1 MKTLTNKL
9 EIRCLILDSRYWM
22 VVSSIKYQVSSIV
35 GLSIIAILLFTGAS
49 SAQVITLDS
58 VLAAIDRQNPMLQQ
72 YNHKVSA
79 LNTYTEGA
87 TSWMAPMVGAGP
99 YWYPYPGQ
107 KLMDERDK
115 GMFMF
120 NIEQDIPSPGKQRS
134 RREYFNSRAGVEE
147 QGRAIQYNALR
158 SEAKSLYYDW
168 MVLEKKLN
176 VLNKNQRIVEMM
188 LDLARV
194 RYPYNQGS
202 LGNIY
207 KAEGRLYEVQNMILE
222 TNSEI
227 EEKGFRLKAL
237 MNDHSD
243 RVFLKIDSTT
253 KVSFDPNKLLYDTA
267 SLVANRSDVQQIN
280 RSIQVMQQNQLLQK
294 AQAKPDFRIRYEH
307 MQPRGNMPMQFSL
320 MAMVSIP
327 IVPWASKMYK
337 SESAGMNFEIEAMK
351 KEQEGILLESKGM
364 LIGMATQLKRMQQ
377 QLTNYQ
383 DKIIPALRKNYETV
397 MLAYEENREQLP
409 IVIDG
414 WEAWNMA
421 ELEYLEKLQ
430 NYYSMIVR
438 YEKEIEK

>member
-1 MKTLTNKL
+1 MATLM
-9 EIRCLILDSRYWM
+9 I
-22 VVSSIKYQVSSIV
+22 
-35 GLSIIAILLFTGAS
+35 TGTS
-49 SAQVITLDS
+49 TAQVITLDS

-72 YNHKVSA
+72 YDHKVSA

-107 KLMDERDK
+107 KLMNERDK

-120 NIEQDIPSPGKQRS
+120 NIEQDIPSPGKQRA
-134 RREYFNSRAGVEE
+134 RKEYFNSRASVEE

-158 SEAKSLYYDW
+158 SEAKGLYYDW
-168 MVLEKKLN
+168 LVLEKKLN
-176 VLNKNQRIVEMM
+176 VLNENERIVELM
-188 LDLARV
+188 LKLARV

-222 TNSEI
+222 TKSEI
-227 EEKGFRLKAL
+227 EEKGFLLKSL
-237 MNDHSD
+237 MNNPSG
-243 RVFLKIDSTT
+243 RVLKIDTT
-253 KVSFDPNKLLYDTA
+253 TNVSFDPNKLLYDTA
-267 SLVANRSDVQQIN
+267 SLISSRSDFRQIN
-280 RSIQVMQQNQLLQK
+280 SSIKVMQQNQLLQR

-307 MQPRGNMPMQFSL
+307 MQPRGDMPKQFSL

-337 SESAGMNFEIEAMK
+337 SESAGMNYEIEAMK
-351 KEQEGILLESKGM
+351 KEQEGILLETKGM
-364 LIGMATQLKRMQQ
+364 LLGMATQLKRMQQ
-377 QLTNYQ
+377 QLSNYQ
-383 DKIIPALRKNYETV
+383 TKIIPALRKNYETV

-421 ELEYLEKLQ
+421 ELEYFEKLQ
-430 NYYSMIVR
+430 NYYSMIVQ

>member
-1 MKTLTNKL
+1 MATLM
-9 EIRCLILDSRYWM
+9 I
-22 VVSSIKYQVSSIV
+22 
-35 GLSIIAILLFTGAS
+35 TGTS
-49 SAQVITLDS
+49 TAQIITLDS
-58 VLAAIDRQNPMLQQ
+58 ILATIDRQNPMLQQ
-72 YNHKVSA
+72 FDHKVSA

-107 KLMDERDK
+107 TLMDERDK

-120 NIEQDIPSPGKQRS
+120 NIEQDIPSPGKQRA
-134 RREYFNSRAGVEE
+134 RKEYFNSRASVEE

-158 SEAKSLYYDW
+158 SEAKTLYYDW
-168 MVLEKKLN
+168 LVLEKKLK
-176 VLNKNQRIVEMM
+176 VLNENQRIVELM

-227 EEKGFRLKAL
+227 EEKRFRLKAL
-237 MNDHSD
+237 MNDPSGEM
-243 RVFLKIDSTT
+243 LKIDTT
-253 KVSFDPNKLLYDTA
+253 TNVSFDPSKLVYDTA
-267 SLVANRSDVQQIN
+267 SLVSNRSDVQQIN
-280 RSIQVMQQNQLLQK
+280 RSIKVMQQNQLLQR

-307 MQPRGNMPMQFSL
+307 MQPIGDMPMQFSL

-337 SESAGMNFEIEAMK
+337 SESAGMNYEIEAMK
-351 KEQEGILLESKGM
+351 KEQEGILLETKGM
-364 LIGMATQLKRMQQ
+364 LIGIATQLKRTQQ
-377 QLTNYQ
+377 QLSNYQ
-383 DKIIPALRKNYETV
+383 TKIIPALRKNYETV

-430 NYYSMIVR
+430 NYYSMIVQ

>member
-9 EIRCLILDSRYWM
+9 
-22 VVSSIKYQVSSIV
+22 SIV
-35 GLSIIAILLFTGAS
+35 NCQLSIGLLLLISLSG

-72 YNHKVSA
+72 YDHKVSA

-107 KLMDERDK
+107 KVMDERDK

-120 NIEQDIPSPGKQRS
+120 NIEQDIPSPGKQHARK
-134 RREYFNSRAGVEE
+134 EYFNSRAGVEE

-158 SEAKSLYYDW
+158 SEAKMLYYDW
-168 MVLEKKLN
+168 LVLEKKLN
-176 VLNKNQRIVEMM
+176 VLNENERIVELM
-188 LDLARV
+188 LKLARV

-222 TNSEI
+222 TKSEI

-237 MNDHSD
+237 MNDPSD
-243 RVFLKIDSTT
+243 RVLKIDTT
-253 KVSFDPNKLLYDTA
+253 TNVSFDPNKLLYDTA
-267 SLVANRSDVQQIN
+267 SLLSNRSDVQQIN
-280 RSIQVMQQNQLLQK
+280 RSIKVMQQNQLLQR

-307 MQPRGNMPMQFSL
+307 MRPRGDMPKQFSL

-337 SESAGMNFEIEAMK
+337 SESAGMTYEIEAMK
-351 KEQEGILLESKGM
+351 KEQEGILLETKGM
-364 LIGMATQLKRMQQ
+364 LIGIATQLKRMQQ
-377 QLTNYQ
+377 QLSNYQ
-383 DKIIPALRKNYETV
+383 TKIIPALRKNYETV

-430 NYYSMIVR
+430 NYYSMIVQ
-438 YEKEIEK
+438 YEKEIEQ

>member
-1 MKTLTNKL
+1 MATLM
-9 EIRCLILDSRYWM
+9 I
-22 VVSSIKYQVSSIV
+22 
-35 GLSIIAILLFTGAS
+35 TGTS
-49 SAQVITLDS
+49 TAQIITLDS
-58 VLAAIDRQNPMLQQ
+58 ILATIDRQNPMLQQ
-72 YNHKVSA
+72 FDHKVSA

-107 KLMDERDK
+107 TLMDERDK

-120 NIEQDIPSPGKQRS
+120 NIEQDIPSPGKLRA
-134 RREYFNSRAGVEE
+134 RKDYFNSRAGVEE

-158 SEAKSLYYDW
+158 SEAKTLYYDW
-168 MVLEKKLN
+168 LVLEKKLK
-176 VLNKNQRIVEMM
+176 VLNENQRIVELM

-227 EEKGFRLKAL
+227 EEKRFRLKAL
-237 MNDHSD
+237 MNDPSGEM
-243 RVFLKIDSTT
+243 LKIDTT
-253 KVSFDPNKLLYDTA
+253 TNVSFDPSKLVYDTA
-267 SLVANRSDVQQIN
+267 SLVSNRSDVQQIN
-280 RSIQVMQQNQLLQK
+280 RSIKVMQQNQLLQR

-307 MQPRGNMPMQFSL
+307 MQPIGDMPMQFSL

-337 SESAGMNFEIEAMK
+337 SESAGMNYEIEAMK
-351 KEQEGILLESKGM
+351 KEQEGILLETKGM
-364 LIGMATQLKRMQQ
+364 LIGIATQLKRMQQ
-377 QLTNYQ
+377 QLANYQ
-383 DKIIPALRKNYETV
+383 TKIIPALRKNYETV

-430 NYYSMIVR
+430 NYYSMIVQ

>member
-1 MKTLTNKL
+1 MATLM
-9 EIRCLILDSRYWM
+9 I
-22 VVSSIKYQVSSIV
+22 
-35 GLSIIAILLFTGAS
+35 TGTS
-49 SAQVITLDS
+49 TAQIITLDS
-58 VLAAIDRQNPMLQQ
+58 ILATIDRQNPMLQQ
-72 YNHKVSA
+72 FDHKVSA

-107 KLMDERDK
+107 TLMDERDK

-120 NIEQDIPSPGKQRS
+120 NIEQDIPSPGKLRA
-134 RREYFNSRAGVEE
+134 RKDYFNSRAGVEE

-158 SEAKSLYYDW
+158 SEAKTLYYDW
-168 MVLEKKLN
+168 LVLEKKLK
-176 VLNKNQRIVEMM
+176 VLNENQRIVELM

-227 EEKGFRLKAL
+227 EEKRFRLKAL
-237 MNDHSD
+237 MNDPSGEM
-243 RVFLKIDSTT
+243 LKIDTT
-253 KVSFDPNKLLYDTA
+253 TNVSFDPSKLVYDTA
-267 SLVANRSDVQQIN
+267 SLVSNRSDVQQIN
-280 RSIQVMQQNQLLQK
+280 RSIKVMQQNQLLQR

-307 MQPRGNMPMQFSL
+307 MQPIGDMPKQFSL

-337 SESAGMNFEIEAMK
+337 SESAGMNYEIEAMK
-351 KEQEGILLESKGM
+351 KEQEGILLETKGM
-364 LIGMATQLKRMQQ
+364 LIGIATQLKRMQQ
-377 QLTNYQ
+377 QLANYQ
-383 DKIIPALRKNYETV
+383 TKIIPALRKNYETV

-430 NYYSMIVR
+430 NYYSMIVQ

>member
-1 MKTLTNKL
+1 MATLM
-9 EIRCLILDSRYWM
+9 I
-22 VVSSIKYQVSSIV
+22 
-35 GLSIIAILLFTGAS
+35 TGTS
-49 SAQVITLDS
+49 TAQIITLDS
-58 VLAAIDRQNPMLQQ
+58 ILATIDRQNPMLQQ
-72 YNHKVSA
+72 FDHKVSA

-107 KLMDERDK
+107 TLMDERDK

-120 NIEQDIPSPGKQRS
+120 NIEQDIPSPGKQRA
-134 RREYFNSRAGVEE
+134 RKDYFNSRAGVEE

-158 SEAKSLYYDW
+158 SEAKTLYYDW
-168 MVLEKKLN
+168 LVLEKKLK
-176 VLNKNQRIVEMM
+176 VLNENQRIVELM

-227 EEKGFRLKAL
+227 EEKRFRLKAL
-237 MNDHSD
+237 MNDPSGEM
-243 RVFLKIDSTT
+243 LKIDTT
-253 KVSFDPNKLLYDTA
+253 TNVSFDPSKLVYDTA
-267 SLVANRSDVQQIN
+267 SLVSNRSDVQQIN
-280 RSIQVMQQNQLLQK
+280 RSIKVMQQNQLLQR

-307 MQPRGNMPMQFSL
+307 MQPIGDMPMQFSL

-337 SESAGMNFEIEAMK
+337 SESAGMNYEIEAMK
-351 KEQEGILLESKGM
+351 KEQEGILLETKGM
-364 LIGMATQLKRMQQ
+364 LIGIATQLKRMQQ
-377 QLTNYQ
+377 QLANYQ
-383 DKIIPALRKNYETV
+383 TKIIPALRKNYETV

>member
-1 MKTLTNKL
+1 MKTLIRKL
-9 EIRCLILDSRYWM
+9 DIGYWMLDSRCWTII
-22 VVSSIKYQVSSIV
+22 SSIKYPVSRIIK
-35 GLSIIAILLFTGAS
+35 LSIMATLMITGTS
-49 SAQVITLDS
+49 TAQIITLDS
-58 VLAAIDRQNPMLQQ
+58 ILATIDRQNPMLQQ
-72 YNHKVSA
+72 FDHKVSA

-107 KLMDERDK
+107 TLMDERDK

-120 NIEQDIPSPGKQRS
+120 NIEQDIPSPGKQRA
-134 RREYFNSRAGVEE
+134 RKEYFNSRASVEE

-158 SEAKSLYYDW
+158 SEAKTLYYDW
-168 MVLEKKLN
+168 LVLEKKLK
-176 VLNKNQRIVEMM
+176 VLNENQRIVELM

-227 EEKGFRLKAL
+227 EEKRFRLKAL
-237 MNDHSD
+237 MNDPSGEM
-243 RVFLKIDSTT
+243 LKIDTT
-253 KVSFDPNKLLYDTA
+253 TNVSFDPSKLVYDTA
-267 SLVANRSDVQQIN
+267 SLVSNRSDVQQIN
-280 RSIQVMQQNQLLQK
+280 RSIKVMQQNQLLQR

-307 MQPRGNMPMQFSL
+307 MQPIGDMPMQFSL

-337 SESAGMNFEIEAMK
+337 SESAGMNYEIEAMK
-351 KEQEGILLESKGM
+351 KEQEGILLETKGM
-364 LIGMATQLKRMQQ
+364 LIGIATQLKRTQQ
-377 QLTNYQ
+377 QLSNYQ
-383 DKIIPALRKNYETV
+383 TKIIPALRKNYETV

-430 NYYSMIVR
+430 NYYSMIVQ

>member
-1 MKTLTNKL
+1 
-9 EIRCLILDSRYWM
+9 
-22 VVSSIKYQVSSIV
+22 
-35 GLSIIAILLFTGAS
+35 
-49 SAQVITLDS
+49 
-58 VLAAIDRQNPMLQQ
+58 
-72 YNHKVSA
+72 
-79 LNTYTEGA
+79 
-87 TSWMAPMVGAGP
+87 
-99 YWYPYPGQ
+99 
-107 KLMDERDK
+107 
-115 GMFMF
+115 
-120 NIEQDIPSPGKQRS
+120 
-134 RREYFNSRAGVEE
+134 
-147 QGRAIQYNALR
+147 
-158 SEAKSLYYDW
+158 
-168 MVLEKKLN
+168 
-176 VLNKNQRIVEMM
+176 
-188 LDLARV
+188 
-194 RYPYNQGS
+194 
-202 LGNIY
+202 
-207 KAEGRLYEVQNMILE
+207 
-222 TNSEI
+222 
-227 EEKGFRLKAL
+227 
-237 MNDHSD
+237 
-243 RVFLKIDSTT
+243 LKIDSTT

>member
-1 MKTLTNKL
+1 MATLM
-9 EIRCLILDSRYWM
+9 I
-22 VVSSIKYQVSSIV
+22 
-35 GLSIIAILLFTGAS
+35 TGTS
-49 SAQVITLDS
+49 TAQIITLDS
-58 VLAAIDRQNPMLQQ
+58 ILATIDRQNPMLQQ
-72 YNHKVSA
+72 FDHKVSA

-107 KLMDERDK
+107 TLMDERDK

-120 NIEQDIPSPGKQRS
+120 NIEQDIPSPGKQRA
-134 RREYFNSRAGVEE
+134 RKEYFNSRAGVEE

-158 SEAKSLYYDW
+158 TEAKKLYYDW
-168 MVLEKKLN
+168 LVLEKKLK
-176 VLNKNQRIVEMM
+176 VLNENQRIVELM

-227 EEKGFRLKAL
+227 EEKRFRLKAL
-237 MNDHSD
+237 MNDPSG
-243 RVFLKIDSTT
+243 RILKIDTT
-253 KVSFDPNKLLYDTA
+253 TNVSFDPSKLVYDTA
-267 SLVANRSDVQQIN
+267 SLVSNRSDVQQIN
-280 RSIQVMQQNQLLQK
+280 RSIIVMQQNQLLQR

-307 MQPRGNMPMQFSL
+307 MQPIGDMPKQFSL

-337 SESAGMNFEIEAMK
+337 SESAGMNYEIEAMK
-351 KEQEGILLESKGM
+351 KEQEGILLETKGM
-364 LIGMATQLKRMQQ
+364 LIGIATQLKRMQQ
-377 QLTNYQ
+377 QLANYQ
-383 DKIIPALRKNYETV
+383 TKIIPALRKNYETV

-430 NYYSMIVR
+430 NYYSMIVQ

>member
-1 MKTLTNKL
+1 MATLM
-9 EIRCLILDSRYWM
+9 I
-22 VVSSIKYQVSSIV
+22 
-35 GLSIIAILLFTGAS
+35 TGTS
-49 SAQVITLDS
+49 TAQVITLDS

-72 YNHKVSA
+72 YDHKVSA

-107 KLMDERDK
+107 KLMNERDK

-120 NIEQDIPSPGKQRS
+120 NIEQDIPSPGKQRA
-134 RREYFNSRAGVEE
+134 RKEYFNSRASVEE

-158 SEAKSLYYDW
+158 SEAKGLYYDW
-168 MVLEKKLN
+168 LVLEKKLN
-176 VLNKNQRIVEMM
+176 VLNENERIVELM
-188 LDLARV
+188 LKLARV

-222 TNSEI
+222 TKSEI
-227 EEKGFRLKAL
+227 EEKGFRLKSL
-237 MNDHSD
+237 MNNPSG
-243 RVFLKIDSTT
+243 RVLKIDTT
-253 KVSFDPNKLLYDTA
+253 TNVSFDPNKLLYDTA
-267 SLVANRSDVQQIN
+267 SLISSRSDFRQIN
-280 RSIQVMQQNQLLQK
+280 SSIKVMQQNQLLQR

-307 MQPRGNMPMQFSL
+307 MQPRGDMPKQFSL

-337 SESAGMNFEIEAMK
+337 SESAGMNYEIEAMK
-351 KEQEGILLESKGM
+351 KEQEGILLETKGM
-364 LIGMATQLKRMQQ
+364 LLGMATQLKRMQQ
-377 QLTNYQ
+377 QLSNYQ
-383 DKIIPALRKNYETV
+383 TKIIPALRKNYETV

-421 ELEYLEKLQ
+421 ELEYFEKLQ
-430 NYYSMIVR
+430 NYYSMIVQ

>member
-9 EIRCLILDSRYWM
+9 
-22 VVSSIKYQVSSIV
+22 SIV
-35 GLSIIAILLFTGAS
+35 NCQLSIGLLLLISLSG

-72 YNHKVSA
+72 FDHKVSA

-115 GMFMF
+115 GMFMV
-120 NIEQDIPSPGKQRS
+120 NIEQDIPSPGKLRA
-134 RREYFNSRAGVEE
+134 RKEYFNSRAGVEE

-158 SEAKSLYYDW
+158 SEAKVLYYDW
-168 MVLEKKLN
+168 LVLEKKLK
-176 VLNKNQRIVEMM
+176 VLNENQRVVEMM
-188 LDLARV
+188 LNLARV

-222 TNSEI
+222 TKSEI
-227 EEKGFRLKAL
+227 EEKGYRLKAL
-237 MNDHSD
+237 MNDPSG
-243 RVFLKIDSTT
+243 RVLKIDTT
-253 KVSFDPNKLLYDTA
+253 MNVSFDPNKLLYDTA
-267 SLVANRSDVQQIN
+267 SLISSRSDFRQIN
-280 RSIQVMQQNQLLQK
+280 RSIKVMQQNQLLQQ
-294 AQAKPDFRIRYEH
+294 ARAKPDFRIRYEH
-307 MQPRGNMPMQFSL
+307 MQPRGNMPLQFSL

-337 SESAGMNFEIEAMK
+337 SESAGMNYEIEAMK
-351 KEQEGILLESKGM
+351 KEQEGILLETKGM
-364 LIGMATQLKRMQQ
+364 LIGIATQLKRVQQ
-377 QLTNYQ
+377 QLANYQ
-383 DKIIPALRKNYETV
+383 TKIIPALRKNYETV

-430 NYYSMIVR
+430 NYYSMIVQ
-438 YEKEIEK
+438 YEKEIER

>member
-1 MKTLTNKL
+1 MKTITNKL
-9 EIRCLILDSRYWM
+9 EIRCLILESRYWM
-22 VVSSIKYQVSSIV
+22 VVSSIKYQVSRIV
-35 GLSIIAILLFTGAS
+35 GLSIIAILFFTSTS

-72 YNHKVSA
+72 YDHKVSA

-158 SEAKSLYYDW
+158 SEAKSMYYDW

-243 RVFLKIDSTT
+243 RVLKIDSTT
-253 KVSFDPNKLLYDTA
+253 KVLFDPNKLLYDTA

-337 SESAGMNFEIEAMK
+337 SESAGMNYEIEAMK

-364 LIGMATQLKRMQQ
+364 LIGMAAQLKRMQQ